1 MNSRIPLPVASF
13 SLVGVLVSGCA
24 SVGVFDN
31 DTDRW
36 TPAPGRVDR
45 IDPVDLVDRSRTVPE
60 APDVAVDRMLDRE
73 IPIEAPETT
82 TPLDLATVRRAVLEN
97 NLDLRTELVSPEIAQ
112 ANLSAEEAKF
122 QSTFFAGYTRND
134 QGVLTNLEQGEP
146 TNSDQFTAG
155 LRVPLATGGSI
166 TADTLSTRSDLG
178 LNVPG
183 QEPWESSVRFSIS
196 QPLLRGAGLNAN
208 TASIRIAGYNRD
220 IADARL
226 KLAAIRILADADK
239 AYWNLYAAWRELEV
253 RRTQYELAMAQLGLA
268 ERRFNAGDAPEIEV
282 VRARSGVG
290 RTLESIIRA
299 DAGLRRQQRAVKR
312 IMNREDLPIDGHT
325 ALDPA
330 TEPAPLRLDLD
341 GDALADAAIENRME
355 MLDLELQLAIDALTV
370 DLRRNQALP
379 VFGLDY
385 RYSII
390 GDDTGFGGSYDS
402 LGDSDSHRIGVN
414 GEIPIGN
421 EILENRL
428 SAAILQRVQRLAT
441 RDARAL
447 AIRTEV
453 YDGLDRLRQAWQSI
467 LAARLETLLAAR
479 TAAGEQRQFESG
491 LRTSTEVLDAQSR
504 LADAQSRE
512 VRALA
517 DYQIALVDIAFAT
530 GTVLGRTQVDF
541 QQEDGRLKAVP
552 IQPGSDD
559 VDSDVEGG
567 GNPPQPE
574 VDTPIGP

>member
-1 MNSRIPLPVASF
+1 MNSRIPRVTVSVTVAALLATGCSPVG
-13 SLVGVLVSGCA
+13 LL
-24 SVGVFDN
+24 DN
-31 DTDRW
+31 DTSDWR
-36 TPAPGRVDR
+36 PAPGRVDR
-45 IDPVDLVDRSRTVPE
+45 IDPVDLVGLSRTEPE
-60 APDVAVDRMLDRE
+60 APDVAVDEMLDAD
-73 IPIEAPETT
+73 IPIEPVGSVV
-82 TPLDLATVRRAVLEN
+82 PVDLAAVRRAVLEN
-97 NLDLRTELVSPEIAQ
+97 NLDLRTELVSPVIAR

-134 QGVLTNLEQGEP
+134 QGVVTNLEQGEP
-146 TNSDQFTAG
+146 TNSDAFNAG
-155 LRVPLATGGSI
+155 VRVPLATGGDI
-166 TADTLSTRSDLG
+166 EFDTLSTRSDLG
-178 LNVPG
+178 VSLPG
-183 QEPWESSVRFSIS
+183 AEPWESSLRFSIS

-208 TASIRIAGYNRD
+208 TASIRIAGWNRD

-226 KLAAIRILADADK
+226 KLAAMRLLADADK
-239 AYWNLYAAWRELEV
+239 AYWNLYASWGELEV
-253 RRTQYELAMAQLGLA
+253 RRTQYELAVAQLGLA
-268 ERRFNAGDAPEIEV
+268 QRRFDAGDAPEIEV

-299 DAGLRRQQRAVKR
+299 DASLRIRQRALKR
-312 IMNREDLPIDGHT
+312 IMNQAVLPVDGDQ
-325 ALDPA
+325 ALEPA
-330 TEPAPLRLDLD
+330 TLPNPLHLDLD
-341 GDALADAAIENRME
+341 GDALADAALENRME
-355 MLDLELQLAIDALTV
+355 ILELEVQLAIDALTV

-385 RYSII
+385 RYSLV
-390 GDDTGFGGSYDS
+390 GDDTGFGGSYS
-402 LGDSDSHRIGVN
+402 ALGDSDSHRIGVA

-453 YDGLDRLRQAWQSI
+453 LDALDQLRRAWQSI

-541 QQEDGRLKAVP
+541 REEDGRIKAVSAP
-552 IQPGSDD
+552 PVSAP
-559 VDSDVEGG
+559 VREASEEG

-574 VDTPIGP
+574 ADTPLES

>member
-1 MNSRIPLPVASF
+1 M
-13 SLVGVLVSGCA
+13 
-24 SVGVFDN
+24 
-31 DTDRW
+31 
-36 TPAPGRVDR
+36 
-45 IDPVDLVDRSRTVPE
+45 
-60 APDVAVDRMLDRE
+60 
-73 IPIEAPETT
+73 
-82 TPLDLATVRRAVLEN
+82 
-97 NLDLRTELVSPEIAQ
+97 
-112 ANLSAEEAKF
+112 
-122 QSTFFAGYTRND
+122 
-134 QGVLTNLEQGEP
+134 
-146 TNSDQFTAG
+146 
-155 LRVPLATGGSI
+155 
-166 TADTLSTRSDLG
+166 TL
-178 LNVPG
+178 PG
-183 QEPWESSVRFSIS
+183 QEPWESSLRFSIS
-196 QPLLRGAGLNAN
+196 QPLLRDAGVNAN

-226 KLAAIRILADADK
+226 KLAATRILADADK
-239 AYWNLYAAWRELEV
+239 AYWNLYAAWRELDV
-253 RRTQYELAMAQLGLA
+253 RRTQYDLAMAQLGLA
-268 ERRFNAGDAPEIEV
+268 ERRFNAGDAPEIDV
-282 VRARSGVG
+282 IRARSGVG

-299 DAGLRRQQRAVKR
+299 DASLRRQQRAVKR
-312 IMNREDLPIDGHT
+312 IMNREDLPIDGHI

-330 TEPAPLRLDLD
+330 TLPEPLRLDLD

-390 GDDTGFGGSYDS
+390 GDDTGFGGSYAS
-402 LGDSDSHRIGVN
+402 LGDSDSHRVGVN

-421 EILENRL
+421 EVLENRL

-453 YDGLDRLRQAWQSI
+453 YDALDRLRQAWQSI

-491 LRTSTEVLDAQSR
+491 LRTSTDVLDAQSR

-541 QQEDGRLKAVP
+541 QQGEGRLKAVSSAGVP
-552 IQPGSDD
+552 MPVEAPQP
-559 VDSDVEGG
+559 GG

-574 VDTPIGP
+574 ADTPFEP